1 MLAFKVLLVGEAR
14 FRVGG
19 LTSERARERLSMM
32 SEKRRSPNLCSNEDD
47 AIVTLSVFVELGC
60 SHITRWQSLETQA

>member
-47 AIVTLSVFVELGC
+47 AIVTLCFC
-60 SHITRWQSLETQA
+60 